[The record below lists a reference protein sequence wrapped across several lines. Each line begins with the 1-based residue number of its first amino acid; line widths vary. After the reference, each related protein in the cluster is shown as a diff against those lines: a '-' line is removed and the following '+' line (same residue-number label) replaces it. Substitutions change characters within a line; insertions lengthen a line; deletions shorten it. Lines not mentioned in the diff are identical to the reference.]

1 MKKKK
6 DIFKKMTQSGE
17 ATRDS
22 ILEEAL
28 DLFSK
33 KGYSGTSI
41 RDIVHRVGI
50 KGSSLY
56 NHFSGKDEILT
67 TLLDDFN
74 LLDLVNSM
82 GIDSPEAQGNTL
94 PKALTAITD
103 ALLQFLETVRHKK
116 FIKIVFMELLNETG
130 TSNKIFTDYLDEFR
144 ASVARLLKGFMDRK
158 IIIEADPLFLAN
170 EFILSLTYSQFEF
183 IILNKGPKD
192 LKGMREYYTRH
203 VDFFWESVRAK

>member
-1 MKKKK
+1 MKKKN
-6 DIFKKMTQSGE
+6 DIFKKMTHSGE
-17 ATRDS
+17 VTRDK

-56 NHFSGKDEILT
+56 NHFPGKEAILT

-74 LLDLVNSM
+74 LLELVDRM
-82 GIDSPEAQGNTL
+82 GIDSPEARVNTL
-94 PKALTAITD
+94 PDALTAITD
-103 ALLQFLETVRHKK
+103 AMLQFLENVRHKK

-144 ASVARLLKGFMDRK
+144 AGVARLLKGFMDRK
-158 IIIEADPLFLAN
+158 HIIEGDPLFLAN

-183 IILNKGPKD
+183 IILNKGAKD
-192 LKGMREYYTRH
+192 LKVLREYYAGH
-203 VDFFWESVRAK
+203 VDFFWQSIRVK

>member
-6 DIFKKMTQSGE
+6 DIFKKMTHSGE
-17 ATRDS
+17 VTRDR

-56 NHFSGKDEILT
+56 NHFSGKEEILT

-74 LLDLVNSM
+74 LLDLVDRM
-82 GIDSPEAQGNTL
+82 GIDSPESRGNSL
-94 PKALTAITD
+94 PEALTAITS

-130 TSNKIFTDYLDEFR
+130 TSNKIFTNYLDEFR
-144 ASVARLLKGFMDRK
+144 ESVARLLKGFMDRK
-158 IIIEADPLFLAN
+158 LIIEADPLFLAN

-192 LKGMREYYTRH
+192 LKGLREYYAGH
-203 VDFFWESVRAK
+203 VNFFWESIRVK